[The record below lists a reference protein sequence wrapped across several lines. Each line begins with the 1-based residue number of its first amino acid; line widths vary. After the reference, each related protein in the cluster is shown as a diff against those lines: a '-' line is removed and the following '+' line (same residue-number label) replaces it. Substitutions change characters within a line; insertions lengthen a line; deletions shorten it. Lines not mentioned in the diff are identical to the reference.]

1 MLSTL
6 ITVVIIIGAIFV
18 WYKAYKTQIPPEDF
32 RIPDE
37 VKRKSAI
44 ESIKEGKINEIAERE
59 KVSEGTV
66 KKWQKQLADAAVSD
80 AEKIA
85 ELEKQIH
92 DLTEENQW
100 LQNLVT
106 YYAGPDWHTFTGY
119 DEWKKSTSIKK

>member
-6 ITVVIIIGAIFV
+6 ITVVIVIGAIFV

-44 ESIKEGKINEIAERE
+44 ESIKEGKINE
-59 KVSEGTV
+59 
-66 KKWQKQLADAAVSD
+66 
-80 AEKIA
+80 IA